1 MRLQAPPGQGKR
13 EIPVRHE
20 EATMKNLRSKV
31 VLVVFMGLVCSAMLF
46 AQSDLGRIS
55 GFIKDPSGATVPN
68 AKVTVR
74 NNIGV
79 ERQVTTNESGYYVVT
94 NVPPGLYTMIT
105 EAAGFHRFE
114 TTSNK
119 LDPNAELVIDATL
132 TVGSASQTVE
142 VSASAVPLQT
152 ESASVQKL
160 ITREQID
167 LLELNGRNPIGLA
180 ALVPGARSGTAAGL
194 VFAFNQGPQN
204 FNGSRNPE
212 NLITYDGAPATR
224 TRSNGTSLG
233 AADVDST
240 QEVEILTSNYAPEY
254 GRTSGA
260 QIRIVTKTGT
270 QNFHGA
276 AYEYLRNDAFNANT
290 WTRNTNALT
299 ASVAPMKYNQFG
311 YNLGGPFYIPG
322 KFNTNK
328 KKVFFYW
335 GEEWVKYHFL
345 ESGSSVG
352 SAGLLSVP
360 TLKMRQGDF
369 SELLNPTPFYSTT
382 KIINDPNTG
391 TQFVAS
397 ASPAAPNYS
406 PACTSAAG
414 CPNVIPVN
422 RLSPN
427 GVGILNAWPIPN
439 LTNFIGGNGNWFAA
453 KLHTFD
459 QRKDTVGVDV
469 NLTDKQRL
477 RFHAMNYAYLEYQ
490 PLDGNT
496 DRTPK
501 FFNRPN
507 KTGSLNYT
515 WTLNPRMV
523 NEVLIS
529 ASEDVVLIPVDT
541 ANFFDRTK
549 ACAQSTVPCNLNYPY
564 IFPTGKLLPNRI
576 PTVNL
581 SNFSGLSGGP
591 YPSHSSGPI
600 YDISDSF
607 TWIKGNHTLKFGGLW
622 ERSGEDDN
630 DEINVQ
636 ACPTCTNNQNGQFL
650 FTDGLAG
657 GTGVA
662 AANAALGLF
671 DTYSEIGH
679 RAYTIF
685 RANMWE
691 AFAQDSW
698 KTRQNLTLTFGAR
711 YSVIVPYHALWG
723 NMIVF
728 DPRFYDPAKAV
739 TISPTTGL
747 IQGTVDPKTGLV
759 TGTGAD
765 AYNGM
770 VIPGSGFPS
779 SAKGRVP
786 EADPTQFDFSRLFRG
801 VPDHYSDIQWGEIQ
815 PRLGIAYQLSKK
827 NVFRVGAGRYT
838 TRLGVS
844 DSIFLGGNPPFQPN
858 ASVTNGSADNP
869 GAGGAA
875 NIPLVVTTQSKAFKP
890 PESWAWNVTYEREMP
905 WKSLLS
911 VGYVARRGLHLQ
923 READINQPTTAVVAA
938 NPCLL
943 PGAAN
948 PCKRDAFRPYKGF
961 GSIRQTDNVANSM
974 YNSLQ
979 VAWNRR
985 YSGGL
990 QFGVSYTLSKSM
1002 DNGSNQRDVV
1012 PDTYD
1017 ISMLWG
1023 PSEFD
1028 ARHVLVFNYLY
1039 DLPFFKNHSTLSGK
1053 LLGGWQISGVT
1064 QYQTGLPC
1072 SVAGPTDYTGV
1083 GLDSNFGCGQNGQY
1097 WVVSGTP
1104 KIIGTFGPNGQWF
1117 DTSVFTKPAAGTF
1130 NTQRVR
1136 NLIYQPGYQN
1146 WNLGL
1151 FKAFPID
1158 EQRGFQFRAEA
1169 YNFINHPN
1177 WCGGSG
1183 CSGTTNIGLNPT
1195 SSTFGKVL
1203 TKGGGVAGG
1212 ERNLQLSLRFYF

>member
-31 VLVVFMGLVCSAMLF
+31 VLVVFMGLACSAILS

-94 NVPPGLYTMIT
+94 NVPPGLYTMIA

-160 ITREQID
+160 VTREQID

-180 ALVPGARSGTAAGL
+180 ALVPGARSGTAASL
-194 VFAFNQGPQN
+194 TFAFSQGPAN

-240 QEVEILTSNYAPEY
+240 QEVEILGSNYPAEY

-270 QNFHGA
+270 QSFHGA
-276 AYEYLRNDAFNANT
+276 AYEYLKNDAFNANT
-290 WTRNTNALT
+290 WARNANPST
-299 ASVAPMKYNQFG
+299 AFVAPLKYNQFG
-311 YNLGGPFYIPG
+311 YNLGGPFFIPG
-322 KFNTNK
+322 KFNTDK

-345 ESGSSVG
+345 ESGSTVG
-352 SAGLLSVP
+352 SAGLLTVP

-369 SELLNPTPFYSTT
+369 SELLNPNNPFVTR
-382 KIINDPNTG
+382 KD
-391 TQFVAS
+391 AS
-397 ASPAAPNYS
+397 GNK
-406 PACTSAAG
+406 
-414 CPNVIPVN
+414 IPVLIKDPQSANPCTVADQSGCFPGNIIPSN

-427 GVGILNAWPIPN
+427 GIGILNAWPIPN
-439 LTNFIGGNGNWFAA
+439 LTTFIGGNGNWFAA

-459 QRKDTVGVDV
+459 QRKDTAGVDV

-501 FFNRPN
+501 FFHRPN

-549 ACAQSTVPCNLNYPY
+549 ACAQSTVPCSLSYPY
-564 IFPTGKLLPNRI
+564 IFPQGKLLPNRI
-576 PTVNL
+576 PTVNM

-600 YDISDSF
+600 YTASDSL
-607 TWIKGNHTLKFGGLW
+607 TWINGNHTTKFGFMF
-622 ERSGEDDN
+622 ERAGEDDN

-636 ACPTCTNNQNGQFL
+636 ACSTCTNNQNGQFL
-650 FTDGLAG
+650 FTDGRAG

-662 AANAALGLF
+662 VANAALGLF

-685 RANMWE
+685 RANMYE
-691 AFAQDSW
+691 GFAQDSW
-698 KTRQNLTLTFGAR
+698 KTT
-711 YSVIVPYHALWG
+711 
-723 NMIVF
+723 
-728 DPRFYDPAKAV
+728 PR
-739 TISPTTGL
+739 
-747 IQGTVDPKTGLV
+747 
-759 TGTGAD
+759 
-765 AYNGM
+765 
-770 VIPGSGFPS
+770 
-779 SAKGRVP
+779 
-786 EADPTQFDFSRLFRG
+786 
-801 VPDHYSDIQWGEIQ
+801 
-815 PRLGIAYQLSKK
+815 
-827 NVFRVGAGRYT
+827 
-838 TRLGVS
+838 
-844 DSIFLGGNPPFQPN
+844 
-858 ASVTNGSADNP
+858 
-869 GAGGAA
+869 
-875 NIPLVVTTQSKAFKP
+875 
-890 PESWAWNVTYEREMP
+890 
-905 WKSLLS
+905 
-911 VGYVARRGLHLQ
+911 
-923 READINQPTTAVVAA
+923 
-938 NPCLL
+938 
-943 PGAAN
+943 
-948 PCKRDAFRPYKGF
+948 
-961 GSIRQTDNVANSM
+961 
-974 YNSLQ
+974 
-979 VAWNRR
+979 
-985 YSGGL
+985 
-990 QFGVSYTLSKSM
+990 
-1002 DNGSNQRDVV
+1002 
-1012 PDTYD
+1012 
-1017 ISMLWG
+1017 
-1023 PSEFD
+1023 
-1028 ARHVLVFNYLY
+1028 
-1039 DLPFFKNHSTLSGK
+1039 
-1053 LLGGWQISGVT
+1053 
-1064 QYQTGLPC
+1064 
-1072 SVAGPTDYTGV
+1072 
-1083 GLDSNFGCGQNGQY
+1083 
-1097 WVVSGTP
+1097 
-1104 KIIGTFGPNGQWF
+1104 
-1117 DTSVFTKPAAGTF
+1117 
-1130 NTQRVR
+1130 
-1136 NLIYQPGYQN
+1136 
-1146 WNLGL
+1146 
-1151 FKAFPID
+1151 
-1158 EQRGFQFRAEA
+1158 
-1169 YNFINHPN
+1169 
-1177 WCGGSG
+1177 
-1183 CSGTTNIGLNPT
+1183 
-1195 SSTFGKVL
+1195 
-1203 TKGGGVAGG
+1203 
-1212 ERNLQLSLRFYF
+1212 